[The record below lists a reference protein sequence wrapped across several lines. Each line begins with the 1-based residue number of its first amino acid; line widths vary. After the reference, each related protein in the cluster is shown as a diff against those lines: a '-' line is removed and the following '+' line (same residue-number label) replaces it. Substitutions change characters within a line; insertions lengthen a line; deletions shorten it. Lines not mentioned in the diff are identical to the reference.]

1 MVTIAINIVTW
12 NSREIIHN
20 CLESVFQQEFKD
32 YRVLIVDN
40 GSQDGTP
47 EYIKQNYPTIELLCN
62 ETNLGFSK
70 AHNLAI
76 RRTSAPFL
84 LALNP
89 DVILCPG
96 FLSAVLAAIQ
106 QDDRIG
112 AIAPRVYAI
121 DKQKF
126 LSHSFPEKPLLDGA
140 GLMIQKSRRLFLRGN
155 NTPDSILYDSPQE
168 VFGADGAVPFYRR
181 AMLEDIKI
189 FDEYFDEDF
198 FAYKE
203 DHDLAWRARLL
214 GWRSFYAPDARAYH
228 IRSVRPGNRQA
239 MKSEFRYLGVRNRYL
254 MMMKNDLVVLFIRH
268 FIPIMLYEL
277 KVLGYIVLFEHN
289 SWLAYREAIRLLPI
303 MYKKR
308 KKNMFRRRETL
319 SSLARW
325 FS

>member
-1 MVTIAINIVTW
+1 MVTIDINIVTW
-12 NSREIIHN
+12 NSREFIPN
-20 CLESVFQQEFKD
+20 CLQSVFQQEFKD
-32 YRVLIVDN
+32 YRILIVDN

-47 EYIKQNYPTIELLCN
+47 DYITDNYPSIELIRN

-76 RRTSAPFL
+76 RQSNAPYL

-112 AIAPRVYAI
+112 AIAPRVYTI
-121 DKQKF
+121 DKQMF
-126 LSHSFPEKPLLDGA
+126 LTHSLPVEPRLDGA
-140 GLMIQKSRRLFLRGN
+140 GLMMQKSRRLFLRGN
-155 NTPDSILYDSPQE
+155 DKPDSILYDSPQE

-198 FAYKE
+198 FSYKE

-214 GWRSFYAPDARAYH
+214 GWKSIYTPDAKAYH

-254 MMMKNDLVVLFIRH
+254 MMVKNELGVLFIRH
-268 FIPIMLYEL
+268 LIPILFYEV
-277 KVLGYIVLFEHN
+277 KIFGFIILFEHD
-289 SWLAYREAIRLLPI
+289 SWPAYREAIRFLPK
-303 MYKKR
+303 MLKKR
-308 KKNMFRRRETL
+308 KVNMIRKRET
-319 SSLARW
+319 SATMAEW